1 MSVPA
6 SGETGSA
13 MASRSA
19 LFRERQRATPKLIGL
34 RLLQIPAVLCVV
46 SIIVFALI
54 EVVPGDPGRNALGQ
68 YATAE
73 QVAQWNASH
82 NLDGALIERYIAWT
96 GGLLTGDWGISLV
109 YDERVLDLVFGRL
122 SNSMMLGLYAFLM
135 LVPIAIGL
143 GVAQARRE
151 GSRSDRALTIVLM
164 SLAAVPEF
172 VIGVLLL
179 IVFGLAL
186 PILPINSGDALGQ
199 GLPAQ
204 LRAMTLP
211 AITIALGSLAV
222 FARMTRNAVIET
234 TGSQFYRT
242 AVVKGVD
249 GSALLRRHV
258 ARNSMIPVV
267 SLLGIYLG
275 AMLCGS
281 AVVETLFSYP
291 GLGALLV
298 TATQQKDIF
307 VLTAG
312 VMITAVISMLA
323 LLATDVVFTMIDP
336 RVRFSGGS

>member
-1 MSVPA
+1 
-6 SGETGSA
+6 
-13 MASRSA
+13 MAGRSA
-19 LFRERQRATPKLIGL
+19 LLRERHRTTPRLIAL
-34 RLLQIPAVLCVV
+34 RLLQIPVVLCAV
-46 SIIVFALI
+46 SIIVFVLI

-73 QVAQWNASH
+73 QVTQWNAIH
-82 NLDGALIERYIAWT
+82 NLDGASLDRYLAWA
-96 GGLLTGDWGISLV
+96 GGLLTGDWGTSLI
-109 YDERVLDLVFGRL
+109 YDEPVLDLVVGRL

-135 LVPIAIGL
+135 LVPIAIGI
-143 GVAQARRE
+143 GIVQARRE
-151 GSRSDRALTIVLM
+151 GSRSDRFFTIVLM

-172 VIGVLLL
+172 VVGVLLL

-186 PILPINSGDALGQ
+186 PVLPINSADALGQ
-199 GLPAQ
+199 GASAQ

-211 AITIALGSLAV
+211 AITITLGSLAV
-222 FARMTRNAVIET
+222 FARMTRNAVVET

-242 AVVKGVD
+242 AVVKGVAS
-249 GSALLRRHV
+249 GELLRRHV

-291 GLGALLV
+291 GLGELLV

-312 VMITAVISMLA
+312 VMVTAFISMLA
-323 LLATDVVFTMIDP
+323 LLATDLAFTIIDP